1 MKVEIVGLELHG
13 FHGVLPEEAI
23 GQTFLYD
30 VALEVGDRGTTDRIE
45 DAVDY
50 RDVANVVRDVNAQ
63 RFDLIEALATAVADA
78 VYDRF
83 QPERVVVR
91 VRKRP
96 AAMPVEFTAATAERP

>member
-1 MKVEIVGLELHG
+1 MKLEIVGLELVG
-13 FHGVLPEEAI
+13 FHGVLPEEQV

-30 VALEVGDRGTTDRIE
+30 VAMEVGDRGTNDLIE

-63 RFDLIEALATAVADA
+63 RFNLIEALSAAVADA
-78 VYDRF
+78 VYERF
-83 QPERVVVR
+83 RPERVVVR

-96 AAMPVEFTAATAERP
+96 AAMPVEYTAATAERP

>member
-13 FHGVLPEEAI
+13 FHGVLPEEEV

-30 VALEVGDRGTTDRIE
+30 VALEVGDRGTNDRIE

-50 RDVANVVRDVNAQ
+50 REVANVVREVNAQ
-63 RFDLIEALATAVADA
+63 RFNLIEALASALADT
-78 VYDRF
+78 VYERF
-83 QPERVVVR
+83 RPERVVVR

-96 AAMPVEFTAATAERP
+96 AAMPVEYTAATAERP